1 MYAVAIKRDF
11 IAQHH
16 LIGGDWGDEN
26 RNHPH
31 HYKVELQLEGKE
43 LDCHGFLVDIVDLEA
58 QLDAQVRYYADRT
71 LNELPEFAGLNPS
84 IERFAYILCDVLSAR
99 INTPAVRVITVKIW
113 ENDTAWA
120 SHSRVKQ
127 RST

>member
-11 IAQHH
+11 VAQHH
-16 LIGGDWGDEN
+16 LIGGDWGEEN
-26 RNHPH
+26 RNHSH
-31 HYKVELQLEGKE
+31 HYKVELELEGKE

-58 QLDAQVRYYADRT
+58 QLDAQVRYYAGRT

-113 ENDTAWA
+113 ENDNAWA